1 MPTRILRDGI
11 LTSERVAKLGW
22 GDEVFYRR
30 LMSVADDHGRFY
42 ALPALLRAACYPL
55 HLDKVSDAD
64 IGKWLTACVNAALVS
79 VYPASD
85 GKRYLQI
92 HDFGQRVQSKSKF
105 PDPSES
111 RAEVPLR
118 LMANGN
124 AQQSTVDHGEPPL
137 VTVDNRLVGVGVGV
151 VKELSPS
158 LRSGDSSR
166 AENGAEAGDDNSD
179 DEVPEGRRKRATL
192 ACPVAR
198 IADLWDE
205 CIPEKPSVTLWT
217 EPRRA
222 AIGARWRQMAAHY
235 GWKDQAEGLDWFGRL
250 FRKIRESEFLMGQVR
265 PRNKDDKPFA
275 LDMDWAF
282 GPKNFTKIVEG
293 KYHEQR

>member
-22 GDEVFYRR
+22 GAEVFYRR
-30 LMSVADDHGRFY
+30 LMSVADDHGRYY

-64 IGKWLTACVNAALVS
+64 IGKWLTECVTAALVS

-92 HDFGQRVQSKSKF
+92 LDFGQRIQSKSKF
-105 PDPSES
+105 PEPTES
-111 RAEVPLR
+111 RTEVPLR
-118 LMANGN
+118 LVANGD
-124 AQQSTVDHGEPPL
+124 ARLSTVDHGGLPQ
-137 VTVDNRLVGVGVGV
+137 VTALVGVGDGDVE
-151 VKELSPS
+151 ELTPS
-158 LRSGDSSR
+158 LRSGVR
-166 AENGAEAGDDNSD
+166 PCAEISAGTDD
-179 DEVPEGRRKRATL
+179 DESPTGRRKRTTL
-192 ACPVAR
+192 ACPVAK

-222 AIGARWRQMAAHY
+222 AISARWRQMAAHY
-235 GWKDQAEGLDWFGRL
+235 GWTEQAEGLQWFERL
-250 FRKIRESEFLMGQVR
+250 FRKIRESDFLMGKAR

-293 KYHEQR
+293 KYHGR

>member
-22 GDEVFYRR
+22 GEEVFYRR
-30 LMSVADDHGRFY
+30 LMSVADDYGRYY

-92 HDFGQRVQSKSKF
+92 LDFGQRIQSKSKF
-105 PDPSES
+105 PEPTES
-111 RAEVPLR
+111 RSEVPLR
-118 LMANGN
+118 LVANGN
-124 AQQSTVDHGEPPL
+124 AQQSTVVHGELPL
-137 VTVDNRLVGVGVGV
+137 VTAPVVVEVVVG
-151 VKELSPS
+151 KELSPS

-166 AENGAEAGDDNSD
+166 AESGAEAGGDSADGI
-179 DEVPEGRRKRATL
+179 PEGRRKRATL

-205 CIPEKPSVTLWT
+205 CIPEKPSLTLWT
-217 EPRRA
+217 DARRT
-222 AIGARWRQMAAHY
+222 AISSRWRQMAAHY
-235 GWKDQAEGLDWFGRL
+235 GWTEQAQGLEWFGRL
-250 FRKIRESEFLMGQVR
+250 FRKIRESEFLMGR
-265 PRNKDDKPFA
+265 AKPRSKDDRPFA

-293 KYHEQR
+293 KYHERQ

>member
-11 LTSERVAKLGW
+11 LTSERVAALGW
-22 GDEVFYRR
+22 AEEVFYRR
-30 LMSVADDHGRFY
+30 LMSVADDHGRYY

-92 HDFGQRVQSKSKF
+92 LDFGQRIQSKSKF
-105 PDPSES
+105 PEPTES
-111 RAEVPLR
+111 RSEVPLR
-118 LMANGN
+118 LVANSDV
-124 AQQSTVDHGEPPL
+124 QKSTVVHGESPQ
-137 VTVDNRLVGVGVGV
+137 VTALVGVGVEVG
-151 VKELSPS
+151 KEPTPS
-158 LRSGDSSR
+158 LRSGVR
-166 AENGAEAGDDNSD
+166 PCAESGAGTGDEQTD
-179 DEVPEGRRKRATL
+179 DVPTGRRKRVTP
-192 ACPVAR
+192 ACPVER

-205 CIPEKPSVTLWT
+205 CLPEKRSVTLWNDG
-217 EPRRA
+217 RRA
-222 AIGARWRQMAAHY
+222 AIGARWREMAAHY
-235 GWKDQAEGLDWFGRL
+235 GWKEQAEGLEWFGRL
-250 FRKIRESEFLMGQVR
+250 FRKMRQSEFLMGKAR

-293 KYHEQR
+293 KYHEPR